1 MPQLPLKILQASAG
15 SGKTFSL
22 TAHYLTLLLSGDNKY
37 REILAVTF
45 TNKAT
50 EEMKSRILEVLV
62 GLAKGDASRKI
73 EDYRVII
80 LKAHPLL
87 NPQELQFRADKIYR
101 KILHD
106 YSRFSVSTIDGFVQK
121 VIRGFAFELGLNA
134 DYSLEM
140 NYNKVKDD
148 LVAKLDEALNH
159 NSQLLQWII
168 DLAIERI
175 SENKSWNYKI
185 ELYNLIGE
193 IFTERF
199 QVFED
204 AIEELGPDNIDALFK
219 NYSAITKA
227 EIKRFEEQIVA
238 LATQAYEAFDRFG
251 VKTESLKGKSRS
263 GLLKIVMVAR
273 GDLSKVDGLFCFI
286 DEPDDW
292 FQKNAGEPGFY
303 DAVNPLLKEIKEYY
317 QANLPSYSL
326 AVAFN
331 KNLYYLR
338 LMQEIAVL
346 LKQYRSE
353 NENLLISDAQKLIS
367 EITKDAGDNPS
378 FIWEKVGN
386 RYKNFLFDE
395 FQDTSTS
402 QWGSFKSLL
411 ANAIASPNLEMTD
424 HLIVGDTKQ
433 SIYRWRNGDWN
444 ILHKHAKLDIGEA
457 NVLEESLAENYR
469 SAENIITFNNF
480 LYKSIPQ
487 TLQSELNQNIENR
500 AEAIKTWWQNENYQ
514 QIITDIYTTA
524 TQNFAG
530 NTPKGGSIKIKKF
543 SKEDA
548 PSEAR
553 FTETTFRD
561 LALDDV
567 VQEIRELREDQG
579 FALKDIAV
587 LVRSNTEALLTVRK
601 LMEQNLPV
609 ISGDALLIANNKAI
623 QLLINTL
630 KMLVGVEAQIALY
643 KANCIALYQGLQ
655 HKTPEAIHYLNLTIT
670 PLTQLG
676 QVLPPALCENWQTW
690 LQLPLPELVEILID
704 SYGLKDQTEHL
715 AYLLAF
721 RDLTAH
727 ANKMGEKGIISFL
740 TWWEE
745 DGLNKSLP
753 SPEGADA
760 IQVITIHKSKGLAF
774 RAVFIPFC
782 NWDINGKVN
791 ATFWVSSED
800 TVYKELKGI
809 PLKYNEALA
818 DSSIA
823 KAYYEELLYNNMDA
837 LNMLYVATTRSK
849 DYLYIGTMAKKE
861 AKLSNMGDVINH
873 TFENDFDDNNL
884 YEIVEHYEKSS
895 SHEEL
900 SLIHLNQYP
909 TTSRLAEL
917 YVPSEEKHLKHVL
930 NIEKSGRKGS
940 LLHDIL
946 ANASTETEVNKFIEE
961 LVLYGTIQED
971 EVSTLNTAALE
982 VLNNKDLQSIL
993 SKATES
999 ITEKN
1004 IVDADGKM
1012 HRPDRVLITDD
1023 GVIILDYKF
1032 TLEESES
1039 HVRQV
1044 DRYKELLVAME
1055 YENVQ
1060 TYLFY
1065 AISGKLKLV

>member
-1 MPQLPLKILQASAG
+1 
-15 SGKTFSL
+15 
-22 TAHYLTLLLSGDNKY
+22 
-37 REILAVTF
+37 
-45 TNKAT
+45 
-50 EEMKSRILEVLV
+50 
-62 GLAKGDASRKI
+62 
-73 EDYRVII
+73 
-80 LKAHPLL
+80 
-87 NPQELQFRADKIYR
+87 
-101 KILHD
+101 
-106 YSRFSVSTIDGFVQK
+106 
-121 VIRGFAFELGLNA
+121 
-134 DYSLEM
+134 
-140 NYNKVKDD
+140 
-148 LVAKLDEALNH
+148 
-159 NSQLLQWII
+159 
-168 DLAIERI
+168 
-175 SENKSWNYKI
+175 
-185 ELYNLIGE
+185 
-193 IFTERF
+193 
-199 QVFED
+199 
-204 AIEELGPDNIDALFK
+204 
-219 NYSAITKA
+219 
-227 EIKRFEEQIVA
+227 
-238 LATQAYEAFDRFG
+238 
-251 VKTESLKGKSRS
+251 
-263 GLLKIVMVAR
+263 
-273 GDLSKVDGLFCFI
+273 
-286 DEPDDW
+286 
-292 FQKNAGEPGFY
+292 
-303 DAVNPLLKEIKEYY
+303 
-317 QANLPSYSL
+317 
-326 AVAFN
+326 
-331 KNLYYLR
+331 
-338 LMQEIAVL
+338 
-346 LKQYRSE
+346 
-353 NENLLISDAQKLIS
+353 
-367 EITKDAGDNPS
+367 
-378 FIWEKVGN
+378 
-386 RYKNFLFDE
+386 
-395 FQDTSTS
+395 
-402 QWGSFKSLL
+402 
-411 ANAIASPNLEMTD
+411 
-424 HLIVGDTKQ
+424 
-433 SIYRWRNGDWN
+433 
-444 ILHKHAKLDIGEA
+444 
-457 NVLEESLAENYR
+457 
-469 SAENIITFNNF
+469 
-480 LYKSIPQ
+480 
-487 TLQSELNQNIENR
+487 
-500 AEAIKTWWQNENYQ
+500 
-514 QIITDIYTTA
+514 
-524 TQNFAG
+524 
-530 NTPKGGSIKIKKF
+530 
-543 SKEDA
+543 
-548 PSEAR
+548 
-553 FTETTFRD
+553 
-561 LALDDV
+561 
-567 VQEIRELREDQG
+567 
-579 FALKDIAV
+579 
-587 LVRSNTEALLTVRK
+587 
-601 LMEQNLPV
+601 
-609 ISGDALLIANNKAI
+609 
-623 QLLINTL
+623 
-630 KMLVGVEAQIALY
+630 
-643 KANCIALYQGLQ
+643 
-655 HKTPEAIHYLNLTIT
+655 
-670 PLTQLG
+670 
-676 QVLPPALCENWQTW
+676 

-782 NWDINGKVN
+782 NWDIKGKVN

>member
-303 DAVNPLLKEIKEYY
+303 DAVNPLLKEIKKYY

-782 NWDINGKVN
+782 NWDIKGKVN

>member
-1 MPQLPLKILQASAG
+1 
-15 SGKTFSL
+15 
-22 TAHYLTLLLSGDNKY
+22 N
-37 REILAVTF
+37 E
-45 TNKAT
+45 
-50 EEMKSRILEVLV
+50 
-62 GLAKGDASRKI
+62 
-73 EDYRVII
+73 
-80 LKAHPLL
+80 
-87 NPQELQFRADKIYR
+87 
-101 KILHD
+101 
-106 YSRFSVSTIDGFVQK
+106 
-121 VIRGFAFELGLNA
+121 
-134 DYSLEM
+134 
-140 NYNKVKDD
+140 
-148 LVAKLDEALNH
+148 
-159 NSQLLQWII
+159 QLLQWII

-175 SENKSWNYKI
+175 SDNKSWNYKT
-185 ELYNLIGE
+185 ELYSLIGE

-204 AIEELGPDNIDALFK
+204 AIEEVGSDNIDKLFK
-219 NYSAITKA
+219 NYISITRA
-227 EIKRFEEQIVA
+227 EIERFEEQIIA
-238 LATQAYEAFDRFG
+238 LATQAYGAFDRFG
-251 VKTESLKGKSRS
+251 IKTESLRGKSRS
-263 GLLKIVMVAR
+263 GLLKIVMIAR
-273 GDLSKVDGLFCFI
+273 GDLSKVDGLFCLI
-286 DEPDDW
+286 DEPEDW
-292 FQKNAGEPGFY
+292 FQKNISEPEFY
-303 DAVNPLLKEIKEYY
+303 DVVNPLLKEMQSHY
-317 QANLPSYSL
+317 QTHLPNYSL

-346 LKQYRSE
+346 LKQYRDE
-353 NENLLISDAQKLIS
+353 NENLLISDAQKLLS

-411 ANAIASPNLEMTD
+411 ANAIASPNPEMID

-444 ILHKHAKLDIGEA
+444 ILHKHAKLDIGAA
-457 NVLEESLAENYR
+457 NVLEESLTENYR
-469 SAENIITFNNF
+469 SAENIITFNNY
-480 LYKSIPQ
+480 LYQKIPQ
-487 TLQSELNQNIENR
+487 TLQNELNQNIEGR
-500 AEAIKTWWQNENYQ
+500 AEELKTWWQQENYQ
-514 QIITDIYTTA
+514 QIITDIYTSS

-530 NTPKGGSIKIKKF
+530 NTAKGGTIKIKRF

-553 FTETTFRD
+553 FTETTFKD
-561 LALDDV
+561 LALDNI
-567 VQEIRELREDQG
+567 VQEINELRADHH
-579 FALKDIAV
+579 FALKDIAI
-587 LVRSNTEALLTVRK
+587 LVRSNSEALLTVRK

-623 QLLINTL
+623 QLIINTL

-655 HKTPEAIHYLNLTIT
+655 YQAPEAIHYLNLTIT

-676 QVLPPALCENWQTW
+676 HVLPPALCENWQSW
-690 LQLPLPELVEILID
+690 LQLPLPELIEILID
-704 SYGLKDQTEHL
+704 SYGLKDLTNHL
-715 AYLLAF
+715 SYLLAF

-727 ANKMGEKGIISFL
+727 ANKLGEKGIISFL

-745 DGLNKSLP
+745 DGVNKSLP

-782 NWDINGKVN
+782 NWDIKGKIN
-791 ATFWVSSED
+791 ANFWVSSED
-800 TVYKELKGI
+800 TIYKELKGI

-837 LNMLYVATTRSK
+837 LNMLYVATTRCK

-861 AKLSNMGDVINH
+861 AKLSNMGDVLNY
-873 TFENDFDDNNL
+873 TFESDFDDNSL
-884 YEIVEHYEKSS
+884 YEIVEHYEKQNIQ
-895 SHEEL
+895 EQL
-900 SLIHLNQYP
+900 SLINLSQYP
-909 TTSRLAEL
+909 TTSRLAAL

-946 ANASTETEVNKFIEE
+946 ANASSESEVNMFVDE
-961 LVLYGTIQED
+961 LVLFGAIQEE
-971 EVSTLNTAALE
+971 EVNSLKASVLE
-982 VLNNKDLQSIL
+982 VLNNTELKSIL

-1004 IVDADGKM
+1004 IVDAEGKM
-1012 HRPDRVLITDD
+1012 HRPDRVLITEE

-1032 TLEESES
+1032 TLEERDS
-1039 HVRQV
+1039 HLKQV
-1044 DRYKELLVAME
+1044 GKYKELLVAMG
-1055 YENVQ
+1055 YANVQ

-1065 AISGKLKLV
+1065 ALSGKLKLV

>member
-219 NYSAITKA
+219 NYSTITKA
-227 EIKRFEEQIVA
+227 EIKQFEDQIVA
-238 LATQAYEAFDRFG
+238 IATKAYEAFDRFS

-292 FQKNAGEPGFY
+292 FQKNAAEPGFY

-317 QANLPSYSL
+317 QANLPNYSL

-444 ILHKHAKLDIGEA
+444 ILHKHAKIDIGEA

-469 SAENIITFNNF
+469 SAENIITFNNY
-480 LYKSIPQ
+480 LYKTIPQ

-500 AEAIKTWWQNENYQ
+500 AEALKTWWQTENYQ
-514 QIITDIYTTA
+514 QIITDIYTTSK
-524 TQNFAG
+524 QNFAG
-530 NTPKGGSIKIKKF
+530 NTPKGGSIKVKKF

-561 LALDDV
+561 LALEDV

-587 LVRSNTEALLTVRK
+587 LVRSNTEALLTVTK

-745 DGLNKSLP
+745 DGVNKSLP

-782 NWDINGKVN
+782 NWDIKGKVN
-791 ATFWVSSED
+791 ATFWVSSEE

-809 PLKYNEALA
+809 PLRYNEALA

-884 YEIVEHYEKSS
+884 YEIVEHYEKRS

-946 ANASTETEVNKFIEE
+946 ANASNEKGVNKFIEE

-971 EVSTLNTAALE
+971 EVGTLNTAALE
-982 VLNNKDLQSIL
+982 VLNNTDLQSIL

-1004 IVDADGKM
+1004 IVDAEGKM

-1044 DRYKELLVAME
+1044 DRYKELLVDMG

>member
-1 MPQLPLKILQASAG
+1 
-15 SGKTFSL
+15 
-22 TAHYLTLLLSGDNKY
+22 
-37 REILAVTF
+37 
-45 TNKAT
+45 
-50 EEMKSRILEVLV
+50 MKSRILEVLV

-219 NYSAITKA
+219 NYSTITKA
-227 EIKRFEEQIVA
+227 EIKQFEDQIVA
-238 LATQAYEAFDRFG
+238 IATKAYEAFDRFS

-292 FQKNAGEPGFY
+292 FQKNAAEPGFY

-317 QANLPSYSL
+317 QANLPNYSL

-444 ILHKHAKLDIGEA
+444 ILHKHAKIDIGEA

-469 SAENIITFNNF
+469 SAENIITFNNY
-480 LYKSIPQ
+480 LYKTIPQ

-500 AEAIKTWWQNENYQ
+500 AEALKTWWQNENYQ
-514 QIITDIYTTA
+514 QIITDIYTTS

-530 NTPKGGSIKIKKF
+530 NTPKGGSIKVKKF

-561 LALDDV
+561 LALEDV

-727 ANKMGEKGIISFL
+727 ANKLGEKGIISFL

-745 DGLNKSLP
+745 DGVNKSLP

-782 NWDINGKVN
+782 NWDIKGKVN
-791 ATFWVSSED
+791 ATFWVSSEE

-809 PLKYNEALA
+809 PLRYNEALA

-884 YEIVEHYEKSS
+884 YEIVEHYEKRSS
-895 SHEEL
+895 YEEL
-900 SLIHLNQYP
+900 SLIHLSQYP

-946 ANASTETEVNKFIEE
+946 ANASNEKEVNKFIEE

-971 EVSTLNTAALE
+971 EVGTLNTAALE
-982 VLNNKDLQSIL
+982 VLNNTDLQSIL

-1004 IVDADGKM
+1004 IVDAEGKM

-1044 DRYKELLVAME
+1044 DRYKELLVDMG

>member
-1 MPQLPLKILQASAG
+1 
-15 SGKTFSL
+15 
-22 TAHYLTLLLSGDNKY
+22 
-37 REILAVTF
+37 
-45 TNKAT
+45 
-50 EEMKSRILEVLV
+50 MKSRILEVLV

-219 NYSAITKA
+219 NYSTITKA
-227 EIKRFEEQIVA
+227 EIKQFEDQIVA
-238 LATQAYEAFDRFG
+238 IATKAYEAFDRFS

-292 FQKNAGEPGFY
+292 FQKNAAEPGFY

-317 QANLPSYSL
+317 QANLPNYSL

-444 ILHKHAKLDIGEA
+444 ILHKHAKIDIGEA

-469 SAENIITFNNF
+469 SAENIITFNNY
-480 LYKSIPQ
+480 LYKTIPQ

-500 AEAIKTWWQNENYQ
+500 AEALKTWWQTENYQ
-514 QIITDIYTTA
+514 QIITDIYTTSK
-524 TQNFAG
+524 QNFAG
-530 NTPKGGSIKIKKF
+530 NTPKGGSIKVKKF

-561 LALDDV
+561 LALEDV

-745 DGLNKSLP
+745 DGVNKSLP

-782 NWDINGKVN
+782 NWDIKGKIN
-791 ATFWVSSED
+791 ATFWVSSEE

-809 PLKYNEALA
+809 PLRYNEALA

-823 KAYYEELLYNNMDA
+823 KAYFEELLYNNMDA

-884 YEIVEHYEKSS
+884 YEIVEHYEKRS

-946 ANASTETEVNKFIEE
+946 ANASNEKEVNKFIEE

-982 VLNNKDLQSIL
+982 VLNNTDLQSIL

-1004 IVDADGKM
+1004 IVDAEGKM

-1044 DRYKELLVAME
+1044 DRYKELLVDMG